1 MRRWRHRILPSSRYV
16 CCGGVATKIP
26 PDSALFTEFYE
37 ALFGGVAQWKVG
49 VVLAPQR
56 ARSLVSFLDKWK
68 FSVVDQRRPKLH
80 MFEHFHGAR
89 VYDGLF
95 PDYQLPNGRKAF
107 FCYESKLLD
116 EVEVTLRECPEV
128 PSTLSMALQ
137 VCIRSLTYYG
147 EG

>member
-1 MRRWRHRILPSSRYV
+1 M
-16 CCGGVATKIP
+16 
-26 PDSALFTEFYE
+26 
-37 ALFGGVAQWKVG
+37 
-49 VVLAPQR
+49 LAPQR

-137 VCIRSLTYYG
+137 VRTPRMGKANTCILWGERTQMSLERRVRSAPRMRG
-147 EG
+147 FDF

>member
-1 MRRWRHRILPSSRYV
+1 M
-16 CCGGVATKIP
+16 
-26 PDSALFTEFYE
+26 
-37 ALFGGVAQWKVG
+37 
-49 VVLAPQR
+49 LAPQR
-56 ARSLVSFLDKWK
+56 ARSFVSFLDKWK

-89 VYDGLF
+89 VYDGMF

-137 VCIRSLTYYG
+137 VRTRTYSG
-147 EG
+147 GCERARLRESVDPVEPRAASVFRAPRMRGS